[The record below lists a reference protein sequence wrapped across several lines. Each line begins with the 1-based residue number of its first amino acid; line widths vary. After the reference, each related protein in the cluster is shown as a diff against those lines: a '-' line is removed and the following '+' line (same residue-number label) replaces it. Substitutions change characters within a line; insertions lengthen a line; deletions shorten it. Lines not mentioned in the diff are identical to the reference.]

1 MTLVKVIVMTI
12 GEIDYNTIMVDSL
25 DAKNPDTGAYLVP
38 YKETS
43 FLFMAIFIFAMP
55 IILMNLLVSKILL
68 RMWTLRILRFIK
80 MQGVDEQKVLSPT
93 SYRSTL
99 VLN

>member
-1 MTLVKVIVMTI
+1 MIRLFHFSLFQSAFDDFFMTLVKVIVMTI

-68 RMWTLRILRFIK
+68 RM
-80 MQGVDEQKVLSPT
+80 
-93 SYRSTL
+93 
-99 VLN
+99 